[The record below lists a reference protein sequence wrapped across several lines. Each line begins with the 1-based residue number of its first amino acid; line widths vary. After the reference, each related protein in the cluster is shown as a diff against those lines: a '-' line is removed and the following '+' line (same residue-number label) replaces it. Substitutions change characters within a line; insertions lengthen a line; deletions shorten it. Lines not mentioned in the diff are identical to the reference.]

1 MLTAKEIMTRRF
13 LTISPEMSVEELARL
28 LLRKDVSGAIVVDRK
43 GKLEGVVTD
52 GDLIAK
58 EKNLHLPTVVSLFDA
73 VIYLE
78 TSDHF
83 KEELH
88 RMVASRVVD
97 IYTRDPVTVQPETL
111 LADIATIMA
120 EKRIHFLPVM
130 DGKRVDGVVGRRE
143 ILKAL
148 AEKNG

>member
-1 MLTAKEIMTRRF
+1 MLKASQIMTRQV

-28 LLRKDVSGAIVVDRK
+28 LLRKDVTGAVIVDKK
-43 GKLEGVVTD
+43 GKLLGVVTE

-78 TSDHF
+78 TSEHF
-83 KEELH
+83 KGELH
-88 RMVASRVVD
+88 KMVATRVED
-97 IYTRDPVTVQPETL
+97 IYTREPVTINPDTT
-111 LADIATIMA
+111 LADIATLMS

-130 DGKRVDGVVGRRE
+130 NEESVEGVVGRRE
-143 ILKAL
+143 LLRAL
-148 AEKNG
+148 AEGN